1 MLIKND
7 KNGIAVSAKRIPMDE
22 LRWDE
27 EATKYTYCKDFS
39 RNIGLKYYDKYQ
51 IGKPNAEG
59 ILTFRFDDGDS
70 TYPMPSYASANNWIF
85 LDGESSFL
93 HKSNITNLKKKTIIA
108 AGKYENVF
116 INDVR
121 INSPFILL
129 VVEETYGVHIGRKS
143 LKYNNKIKWND
154 CNNEKFYSK
163 AQELFG
169 DKACWF
175 VHDISIRNNNEL
187 HFSAIKVSDEVLWY
201 IDSKER
207 QASWR
212 ILI

>member
-1 MLIKND
+1 LKIDLTSLSFNSKLL
-7 KNGIAVSAKRIPMDE
+7 NGIGTASWGTALGQKRPDYPITVEGAQEILNSM
-22 LRWDE
+22 
-27 EATKYTYCKDFS
+27 
-39 RNIGLKYYDKYQ
+39 RN
-51 IGKPNAEG
+51 
-59 ILTFRFDDGDS
+59 DS
-70 TYPMPSYASANNWIF
+70 IKIEFNPSNP
-85 LDGESSFL
+85 L
-93 HKSNITNLKKKTIIA
+93 HKSNITNLNKKTIIA

-169 DKACWF
+169 NEACWF